1 MIHMLHRAIQNALKG
16 MAVFPEIMQNS
27 CKPGCFGSS
36 NLFAK
41 SLRKLA
47 DLFQMLPDCN
57 FFVMGI
63 GRLGIADFLIDTLLP
78 CFMIL
83 FHRMDPPFS
92 KESLSQ

>member
-1 MIHMLHRAIQNALKG
+1 MLHRTIQNALKG
-16 MAVFPEIMQNS
+16 MAVFSEIVQNS
-27 CKPGCFGSS
+27 CKLCSVGHS
-36 NLFAK
+36 NFFSK
-41 SLRKLA
+41 NLRKLT